1 MSTEIVK
8 EVVINRS
15 EGTQLMSTSIGDV
28 CLFNTDL
35 VNPKILSII
44 NFILEN
50 GGFENYGHGVLS
62 VVFRNDGYPVS
73 KEVGGRNN
81 WMFYADSQS
90 AVCNI
95 LDCIEMAFDVTQ
107 NAEIEGTENV
117 SVFYQVWKNIIQGFA
132 HEAHHAE
139 AFIGNEDDIRNND
152 DAREKEEEKANLY
165 AKQMMFKIGKAI
177 NIEPELPSWLITDIN
192 GRLTEQLEL
201 IAEMHKDL
209 KPEEVDVKLRDWAIC
224 QTYMRD
230 EGVAFYRPNEDEK
243 NPAIIYKT
251 FKEFLHQCSGD
262 AEDDKA
268 WNTPT
273 IAAPVDLVQEPVNE
287 TAAGGVPTLAPFEP
301 DEEDDSFDDI
311 PDPDQIVTGFAG
323 VQAITPQTDS
333 PFSEVQTNGMSTKN
347 IAIASEIHAPA
358 GAPQPLPPVAPI
370 LDGNENP
377 AIVMGAKAYPPI
389 VLPKSVNLQSVVY
402 GLYLKIFTHIFQT
415 CQYNPTDPTT
425 PFAAANNIAAWL
437 PLDQYET
444 MFVKEMTC
452 YSADPAKRGVWCPGT
467 PVEGA
472 ISGLLI
478 NKEKT
483 LPAYELTLSKPNGT
497 QIKRKFI
504 PQNPNKVK
512 NGALTG
518 TAQLAK
524 QGNQILWII
533 DPDTKAYNIRVY
545 NGVIQ
550 NNVNGK
556 WA

>member
-15 EGTQLMSTSIGDV
+15 EGTQLMSTSVGDV

-35 VNPKILSII
+35 VNPKTLSII

-50 GGFENYGHGVLS
+50 GGFEDDGHGLLS
-62 VVFRNDGYPVS
+62 IVFRNDGYPVS

-81 WMFYADSQS
+81 WMFYPDSQS
-90 AVCNI
+90 AVCNMI
-95 LDCIEMAFDVTQ
+95 DCIEMAFDVTQ
-107 NAEIEGTENV
+107 DAKIEGTENV

-132 HEAHHAE
+132 HEVHHSE
-139 AFIGNEDDIRNND
+139 AFIGNEDDIRNDD
-152 DAREKEEEKANLY
+152 DARKKEEEKACLY
-165 AKQMMFKIGKAI
+165 AKSMMFEMGKAI
-177 NIEPELPSWLITDIN
+177 DIEPALPDWLITDIN
-192 GRLTEQLEL
+192 SRLTEQLEL

-209 KPEEVDVKLRDWAIC
+209 KPEDVDVKLRDWAIC
-224 QTYMRD
+224 QVYMRD
-230 EGVAFYRPNEDEK
+230 EGVAFYRPDEDEK
-243 NPAIIYKT
+243 KPAIIHKT

-262 AEDDKA
+262 AEDDKE

-273 IAAPVDLVQEPVNE
+273 IAAQVDLVQEPINE
-287 TAAGGVPTLAPFEP
+287 TAAGGVPTPAPFDP
-301 DEEDDSFDDI
+301 DGDDDNFDDMT
-311 PDPDQIVTGFAG
+311 DPDQEVTGFAG
-323 VQAITPQTDS
+323 VQAIAAKSPTPDMGKTDLS
-333 PFSEVQTNGMSTKN
+333 SNAVAFTSAV
-347 IAIASEIHAPA
+347 HAPN
-358 GAPQPLPPVAPI
+358 GAAQPLPPVAPI
-370 LDGNENP
+370 LGGAENP

-389 VLPKSVNLQSVVY
+389 VLPAGIDPQSVVY
-402 GLYLKIFTHIFQT
+402 GLYLKVFSHIFQT
-415 CQYNPTDPTT
+415 CQYNPTDPAT

-437 PLDQYET
+437 PLDQHEA

-483 LPAYELTLSKPNGT
+483 LPAYELTLSTPDGT
-497 QIKRKFI
+497 QVRRKFI